1 MGRLYTQRTYQF
13 FNNINF
19 LALGHRYVDH
29 LHISMVALVFAI
41 VTSNPKIYW
50 YTSML
55 ASFVIE
61 IFGVFSPVGWVN
73 LEWEWNCAIHN
84 ICMHL

>member
-1 MGRLYTQRTYQF
+1 
-13 FNNINF
+13 
-19 LALGHRYVDH
+19 
-29 LHISMVALVFAI
+29 MVALVFAI

-73 LEWEWNCAIHN
+73 LEW
-84 ICMHL
+84 

>member
-19 LALGHRYVDH
+19 LVLGDRYVDR

-73 LEWEWNCAIHN
+73 LEW
-84 ICMHL
+84 

>member
-1 MGRLYTQRTYQF
+1 
-13 FNNINF
+13 
-19 LALGHRYVDH
+19 
-29 LHISMVALVFAI
+29 MVALVFAI

>member
-50 YTSML
+50 
-55 ASFVIE
+55 
-61 IFGVFSPVGWVN
+61 
-73 LEWEWNCAIHN
+73 
-84 ICMHL
+84 